1 MREELETKRTLRV
14 KACACSS
21 FSVATLGDGGATKT
35 KLERQDPVGHGGLR
49 SQ

>member
-1 MREELETKRTLRV
+1 MREEAGDKEDSTCKSL
-14 KACACSS
+14 SS